1 MMRVFRF
8 GTLLGLFLGL
18 LAIAAPR
25 PAEAADLYTVK
36 GVHEDVTA
44 ASATAAR
51 SIAQANAQRDA
62 LGILMRRLTSSAD
75 WSRLPK
81 ASDTAVQNA
90 VRGFQ
95 VANEKSSSTR
105 YIADLN
111 VSFNPSVVRSMLRS
125 AGILYGETQAKQA
138 LLVPVYV
145 KDGKATLWDPNPW
158 HDALASTDLDNAIT
172 PFILPVGDVE
182 EFSILTANSAIVGDK
197 TAISTLGQRY
207 GADDVV
213 VAIATTNADGT
224 LVSVK
229 ATRYGTDASAPINR
243 TYQSMNDAAA
253 GIVDALGEQW
263 KRETIVAPGAEAH
276 LTASVSFISLDQWQ
290 TIRQGLASTPLVKGL
305 QVDGITS
312 TSAEVQISYRG
323 APDKLALALAQSN
336 VDLTQDPQG
345 GWLLQ
350 AQAQ

>member
-36 GVHEDVTA
+36 GVHVDVTA
-44 ASATAAR
+44 ASATEAR

-62 LGILMRRLTSSAD
+62 LGMLMRRLTSAAD
-75 WSRLPK
+75 WSRLPQ

-95 VANEKSSSTR
+95 VAGEKSSSTR

-111 VSFNPSVVRSMLRS
+111 VSFNPSAVRSMLRG

-138 LLVPVYV
+138 LLVPIYV

-158 HDALASTDLDNAIT
+158 HDVLARTDLDNAIT
-172 PFILPVGDVE
+172 PFLLPVGDVE
-182 EFSILTANSAIVGDK
+182 EFSILTANEAIVGDQS
-197 TAISTLGQRY
+197 AISTLGQRY
-207 GADDVV
+207 GADDGV
-213 VAIATTNADGT
+213 VAIATSNADGSR
-224 LVSVK
+224 VSIK
-229 ATRYGTDASAPINR
+229 ATRYGPDASAPISR
-243 TYQSMNDAAA
+243 TYQSMDDAATGLVA
-253 GIVDALGEQW
+253 ALGEQW
-263 KRETIVAPGAEAH
+263 KRETIVAPGTEAH
-276 LTASVSFISLDQWQ
+276 LTATVSFLGLDQWQ
-290 TIRQGLASTPLVKGL
+290 TIRQGLGSTPLVNGL

-312 TSAEVQISYRG
+312 NSAEVQISYRG
-323 APDKLALALAQSN
+323 ATDKLALALAQAN
-336 VDLTQDPQG
+336 VELTQDPDG

-350 AQAQ
+350 AR